1 MMLNYIIMS
10 IFFRLLFVVVT
21 NICLTF
27 SIKANSDYNFQQIT
41 IEKGLSQSTVNCLFV
56 DHKGLMWI
64 GTASGLNCFD
74 RSEMK
79 SYYQN
84 PDDPNTLPGN
94 RIFFVVEDSL
104 YNVWVGTNNGLAKYD
119 RERDSFIPIIK
130 DKPFY
135 SYAFV
140 LDGIVFGGDIS
151 LSWYTY
157 QTQTISDLSV
167 KGDTSWKSFH
177 RIVPWKDDNYLA
189 SDRGGTVWSYNAATH
204 LLEKAFFC
212 KETKIASLAVD
223 DKGNVYVAPY
233 LQGVI
238 CYSRD
243 GKEKWHL
250 TDSNSDLNSNIVLDM
265 QFKDGKLW
273 IATDGGG
280 INILDENM
288 NISILQHIPGNMNSL
303 PVNSI
308 SCLYKDNDN
317 NMWIGSVRGGVI
329 GVKDAFI
336 KTYKD
341 AALNSTYGLSEKTVI
356 SLFEDKDSF
365 LWIGTDGG
373 GLNRYDP
380 FSDTF
385 KHYPDT
391 YNEKI
396 VSITDYSD
404 TELLLFLYG
413 KEPYLFN
420 KKTGEHRPF
429 VVVTPEITREI
440 YNSLYITY
448 GNRVSENKIYILSN
462 HAYIYNTE
470 KKTFSSLKT
479 DRSYIGGLMLLGFT
493 RDKAYLFNNKELFE
507 VNQENDSLRVIFSVN
522 SNETIKTACRDKN
535 GKFWLGTDNGL
546 RHYDPE
552 TGVYK
557 KIETQLFY
565 SVSTLLLDDDRLWIG
580 AQNMLFSYHIQ
591 RNKFTIYGES
601 DGFQPNELP
610 FVYPPTSIAGNIY
623 LGGVCGLVKI
633 NKNISMQ
640 DEHLLRLEL
649 LEVLVDG
656 KSVSPGLL
664 DTQKTIKIP
673 SDHSSIAIKVISK
686 EKDIFRKRIFQYHIV
701 GSTSSYT
708 ESYNSTFNLSTLMPG
723 DYSIRVSCNTKNGD
737 WSSSQEL
744 LRITVTPPW
753 YKNTWI
759 IAGMSVLLLGIVF
772 ITIRSIIKRK
782 EFELTLQIK
791 EHKQKSN
798 EERIRFLINISHE
811 LRTPLTLICAPL
823 KRLLNTSSKIEPEVM
838 TKQLTSV
845 YNQACQMKNL
855 INMVLDVN
863 KVKEDKN
870 ILHKKPYLLND
881 WVKSVCEDFKNEFE
895 AKQITLVY
903 SLDNTIGMI
912 SFDKPKCEIV
922 LSNLLMNALKFTFS
936 DTRVTVSTLVIK
948 DVVRITVKDQ
958 GIGLNNVDIRKLF
971 TPFYQ
976 GNHEQPGSGIGLSY
990 AKALVE
996 IHGGK
1001 IGAFNNEDKGASFYF
1016 ELPVNTEQEETSD
1029 MAIQLYDN
1037 ENCISIPEENVMTQI
1052 LTENYTVLIV
1062 EDKQELRLFLKN
1074 ELWGFKAVYTA
1085 EDGINAL
1092 DVIRNKR
1099 PDIIVSDIMMSGMD
1113 GFELCK
1119 RIKQNIDTSH
1129 IPVILLTARTDS
1141 ESTQTGYNQGADAYI
1156 GKPFELDLLIS
1167 VIRNQLKNREIIKQK
1182 YMNLGYVAELR
1193 SSHQNNIDDE
1203 FLIKLSKVINENLNN
1218 PELNIDFLTD
1228 KMAMSR
1234 TSLYNKIKAL
1244 TGIGA
1249 NDYINR
1255 IRIEKAVQLLTDT
1268 QLSITEISEEV
1279 GFTYQRYF
1287 STAFKQ
1293 IKGVTPTQFR
1303 SDQKNKSTLEDRVP
1317 K

>member
-1 MMLNYIIMS
+1 MS
-10 IFFRLLFVVVT
+10 TFFRVLLVVVIT
-21 NICLTF
+21 SFCLTV

-64 GTASGLNCFD
+64 GTVSGLNCFD
-74 RSEMK
+74 WSGMK
-79 SYYQN
+79 SYYQI
-84 PDDPNTLPGN
+84 PEDPNTLPGN
-94 RIFFVVEDSL
+94 YIFFVVEDSL
-104 YNVWVGTNNGLAKYD
+104 YNVWVGTNNGLARYD
-119 RERDSFIPIIK
+119 KERETFIPIIK
-130 DKPFY
+130 EKPFY
-135 SYAFV
+135 SYVFTP
-140 LDGIVFGGDIS
+140 DGIVFGGDG
-151 LSWYTY
+151 LFYQYTY
-157 QTQTISDLSV
+157 QTQTVSVLPV

-177 RIVPWKDDNYLA
+177 RIIPWKDDNWLI
-189 SDRGGTVWSYNAATH
+189 SDRGGWVWSYNTVSH
-204 LLEKAFFC
+204 LLEKAFFS
-212 KETKIASLAVD
+212 KETNIASLFVD
-223 DKGNVYVAPY
+223 DKGNIYVAPY
-233 LQGVI
+233 MHGVI
-238 CYSRD
+238 CYSVD

-250 TDSNSDLNSNIVLDM
+250 TDRNSDLSSNIVLDI
-265 QFKDGKLW
+265 QSKDGKLW

-280 INILDENM
+280 LNILEEDM
-288 NISILQHIPGNMNSL
+288 DISTLQHVPGNMNSL

-308 SCLYKDNDN
+308 SCLYKDYDG
-317 NMWIGSVRGGVI
+317 NMWMGSVRGGVI
-329 GVKDAFI
+329 GVKEAFI

-341 AALNSTYGLSEKTVI
+341 AALNSTYGLSEKAVI
-356 SLFEDKDSF
+356 SLFEDEAGI

-380 FSDTF
+380 FNDTF

-391 YNEKI
+391 YNESI

-404 TELLLFLYG
+404 TELLIFLYG

-420 KKTGEHRPF
+420 KKTGRHRPF
-429 VVVTPEITREI
+429 VIVSPEVTREI
-440 YNSLYITY
+440 YSSLFITY
-448 GNRVSENKIYILSN
+448 GNRVGKNKIYILSSR
-462 HAYIYNTE
+462 AYIYDTE
-470 KKTFSSLKT
+470 KKTFTSFKT
-479 DRSYIGGLMLLGFT
+479 DRGYLGGLILLGFT
-493 RDKAYLFNNKELFE
+493 QDKAYLFNNKEVFE
-507 VNQENDSLRVIFSVN
+507 VDQENDSLRVIFSV
-522 SNETIKTACRDKN
+522 SNNEMIKVACRDKN

-546 RHYDPE
+546 RYYDPE
-552 TGVYK
+552 TDVYK
-557 KIETQLFY
+557 KVETQLFY
-565 SVSTLLLDDDRLWIG
+565 NVSTLFLDDEDRLWIG

-591 RNKFTIYGES
+591 KNKFTIYGES
-601 DGFQPNELP
+601 DGFLPNELP
-610 FVYPPTSIAGNIY
+610 FAYPPTSVAGNIY
-623 LGGVCGLVKI
+623 LGGVYGLIKI
-633 NKNISMQ
+633 NKNISIQ
-640 DEHLLRLEL
+640 EEHPPVLEL
-649 LEVLVDG
+649 IEVLVNG
-656 KSVSPGLL
+656 KSVSSELVGTPE
-664 DTQKTIKIP
+664 TIKIP
-673 SDHSSIAIKVISK
+673 ADHSSISIKVITK
-686 EKDIFRKRIFQYHIV
+686 EKDMFRKRIFQYRVV
-701 GSTSSYT
+701 GPVNSYT
-708 ESYNSTFNLSTLMPG
+708 ESYNPTLNLSTLMSG
-723 DYSIRVSCNTKNGD
+723 DYSIQVSCNTKNGD

-798 EERIRFLINISHE
+798 EERIHFLINISHE

-823 KRLLNTSSKIEPEVM
+823 KRLLDVSSKTEPEVM
-838 TKQLTSV
+838 TKQLTRV

-863 KVKEDKN
+863 KVKEHKN
-870 ILHKKPYLLND
+870 ILHKKSYPLND

-903 SLDNTIGMI
+903 SLDDTIGMI

-976 GNHEQPGSGIGLSY
+976 GDHDQQGSGIGLSY

-1001 IGAFNNEDKGASFYF
+1001 IGAFDNEDRGASFYF
-1016 ELPVNTEQEETSD
+1016 ELPVNTVLEETSD
-1029 MAIQLYDN
+1029 TAIQLYDN
-1037 ENCISIPEENVMTQI
+1037 ENCISIPEENVITQI
-1052 LTENYTVLIV
+1052 STENYTVLIV

-1085 EDGINAL
+1085 EDGIAAL

-1099 PDIIVSDIMMSGMD
+1099 PDIIVSDIMMPGMD

-1156 GKPFELDLLIS
+1156 SKPFELDLLIS

-1244 TGIGA
+1244 TGIGG

>member
-1 MMLNYIIMS
+1 M
-10 IFFRLLFVVVT
+10 
-21 NICLTF
+21 
-27 SIKANSDYNFQQIT
+27 
-41 IEKGLSQSTVNCLFV
+41 
-56 DHKGLMWI
+56 
-64 GTASGLNCFD
+64 
-74 RSEMK
+74 
-79 SYYQN
+79 
-84 PDDPNTLPGN
+84 
-94 RIFFVVEDSL
+94 
-104 YNVWVGTNNGLAKYD
+104 
-119 RERDSFIPIIK
+119 
-130 DKPFY
+130 
-135 SYAFV
+135 
-140 LDGIVFGGDIS
+140 
-151 LSWYTY
+151 
-157 QTQTISDLSV
+157 
-167 KGDTSWKSFH
+167 
-177 RIVPWKDDNYLA
+177 
-189 SDRGGTVWSYNAATH
+189 
-204 LLEKAFFC
+204 
-212 KETKIASLAVD
+212 
-223 DKGNVYVAPY
+223 
-233 LQGVI
+233 
-238 CYSRD
+238 
-243 GKEKWHL
+243 
-250 TDSNSDLNSNIVLDM
+250 
-265 QFKDGKLW
+265 
-273 IATDGGG
+273 
-280 INILDENM
+280 
-288 NISILQHIPGNMNSL
+288 
-303 PVNSI
+303 
-308 SCLYKDNDN
+308 
-317 NMWIGSVRGGVI
+317 
-329 GVKDAFI
+329 
-336 KTYKD
+336 
-341 AALNSTYGLSEKTVI
+341 
-356 SLFEDKDSF
+356 
-365 LWIGTDGG
+365 
-373 GLNRYDP
+373 
-380 FSDTF
+380 
-385 KHYPDT
+385 
-391 YNEKI
+391 
-396 VSITDYSD
+396 
-404 TELLLFLYG
+404 
-413 KEPYLFN
+413 
-420 KKTGEHRPF
+420 
-429 VVVTPEITREI
+429 
-440 YNSLYITY
+440 
-448 GNRVSENKIYILSN
+448 
-462 HAYIYNTE
+462 
-470 KKTFSSLKT
+470 
-479 DRSYIGGLMLLGFT
+479 
-493 RDKAYLFNNKELFE
+493 
-507 VNQENDSLRVIFSVN
+507 
-522 SNETIKTACRDKN
+522 
-535 GKFWLGTDNGL
+535 
-546 RHYDPE
+546 
-552 TGVYK
+552 
-557 KIETQLFY
+557 FY
-565 SVSTLLLDDDRLWIG
+565 SVSTLLLDDEDRLWIG

-591 RNKFTIYGES
+591 KDKFTIYGES
-601 DGFQPNELP
+601 DGFLPNELP
-610 FVYPPTSIAGNIY
+610 FAYPPTSIAGNIY
-623 LGGVCGLVKI
+623 LGGVYGLVKVS
-633 NKNISMQ
+633 KNISMQ
-640 DEHLLRLEL
+640 EEYPPVFEL
-649 LEVLVDG
+649 IDILVNG
-656 KSVSPGLL
+656 KSVSPELL
-664 DTQKTIKIP
+664 GTSKTIKIP
-673 SDHSSIAIKVISK
+673 SDHSSIAIKVITK
-686 EKDIFRKRIFQYHIV
+686 EKDMFRKRIFQYRVV
-701 GSTSSYT
+701 GPINSYT
-708 ESYNSTFNLSTLMPG
+708 ESYNPTLNLSTLMPG
-723 DYSIRVSCNTKNGD
+723 DYSIQVSCNTKNGD
-737 WSSSQEL
+737 WSSCQEL

-1099 PDIIVSDIMMSGMD
+1099 PDIIVSDIMMPGMD

>member
-1 MMLNYIIMS
+1 MLG
-10 IFFRLLFVVVT
+10 F
-21 NICLTF
+21 
-27 SIKANSDYNFQQIT
+27 
-41 IEKGLSQSTVNCLFV
+41 
-56 DHKGLMWI
+56 
-64 GTASGLNCFD
+64 
-74 RSEMK
+74 
-79 SYYQN
+79 
-84 PDDPNTLPGN
+84 
-94 RIFFVVEDSL
+94 
-104 YNVWVGTNNGLAKYD
+104 
-119 RERDSFIPIIK
+119 
-130 DKPFY
+130 
-135 SYAFV
+135 
-140 LDGIVFGGDIS
+140 
-151 LSWYTY
+151 
-157 QTQTISDLSV
+157 TQD
-167 KGDTSWKSFH
+167 
-177 RIVPWKDDNYLA
+177 
-189 SDRGGTVWSYNAATH
+189 
-204 LLEKAFFC
+204 KAF
-212 KETKIASLAVD
+212 
-223 DKGNVYVAPY
+223 
-233 LQGVI
+233 
-238 CYSRD
+238 
-243 GKEKWHL
+243 
-250 TDSNSDLNSNIVLDM
+250 
-265 QFKDGKLW
+265 
-273 IATDGGG
+273 
-280 INILDENM
+280 
-288 NISILQHIPGNMNSL
+288 
-303 PVNSI
+303 
-308 SCLYKDNDN
+308 
-317 NMWIGSVRGGVI
+317 
-329 GVKDAFI
+329 
-336 KTYKD
+336 
-341 AALNSTYGLSEKTVI
+341 
-356 SLFEDKDSF
+356 
-365 LWIGTDGG
+365 
-373 GLNRYDP
+373 
-380 FSDTF
+380 
-385 KHYPDT
+385 
-391 YNEKI
+391 
-396 VSITDYSD
+396 
-404 TELLLFLYG
+404 
-413 KEPYLFN
+413 LFN
-420 KKTGEHRPF
+420 K
-429 VVVTPEITREI
+429 
-440 YNSLYITY
+440 
-448 GNRVSENKIYILSN
+448 
-462 HAYIYNTE
+462 
-470 KKTFSSLKT
+470 
-479 DRSYIGGLMLLGFT
+479 
-493 RDKAYLFNNKELFE
+493 KELFE
-507 VNQENDSLRVIFSVN
+507 VNKENDSLSVIFSVSN
-522 SNETIKTACRDKN
+522 NETIRAVCRDKN

-546 RHYDPE
+546 RYYDPE
-552 TGVYK
+552 SDIYK

-565 SVSTLLLDDDRLWIG
+565 SVSTLLLDDEDRLWIG

-591 RNKFTIYGES
+591 KDKFTIYGES
-601 DGFQPNELP
+601 DGFLPNELP
-610 FVYPPTSIAGNIY
+610 FAYPPTSIAGNIY
-623 LGGVCGLVKI
+623 LGGVYGLVKVS
-633 NKNISMQ
+633 KNISMQ
-640 DEHLLRLEL
+640 EEYPPVFEL
-649 LEVLVDG
+649 IDILVNG
-656 KSVSPGLL
+656 KSVSPELL
-664 DTQKTIKIP
+664 GTSKTIKIP
-673 SDHSSIAIKVISK
+673 SDHSSIAIKVITK
-686 EKDIFRKRIFQYHIV
+686 EKDMFRKRIFQYRVV
-701 GSTSSYT
+701 GPINSYT
-708 ESYNSTFNLSTLMPG
+708 ESYNPTLNLSTLMPG
-723 DYSIRVSCNTKNGD
+723 DYSIQVSCNTKNGD
-737 WSSSQEL
+737 WSSCQEL

-811 LRTPLTLICAPL
+811 LRTPLTLICSPL

-1016 ELPVNTEQEETSD
+1016 ELPVNTEQEGTSD

-1099 PDIIVSDIMMSGMD
+1099 PDIIVSDIMMPGMD

-1249 NDYINR
+1249 NDYISR

>member
-1 MMLNYIIMS
+1 MS
-10 IFFRLLFVVVT
+10 TFFRVLLVVVIT
-21 NICLTF
+21 SFCLTV

-41 IEKGLSQSTVNCLFV
+41 IEKGLSQSSVNCLFV

-64 GTASGLNCFD
+64 GTVSGLNCFD
-74 RSEMK
+74 WSEMK
-79 SYYQN
+79 SYYQV

-94 RIFFVVEDSL
+94 YIFFVVEDSL

-119 RERDSFIPIIK
+119 KEKDIFIPITQ

-135 SYAFV
+135 SYVFTP
-140 LDGIVFGGDIS
+140 DGIVFGGDG
-151 LSWYTY
+151 LFYQYTY
-157 QTQTISDLSV
+157 QTQTVSVLPV

-177 RIVPWKDDNYLA
+177 RIIPWKDDNWLI
-189 SDRGGTVWSYNAATH
+189 SDRGGWVWSYNTVSH

-212 KETKIASLAVD
+212 KETNIASLFVD
-223 DKGNVYVAPY
+223 DRGNIYVAPY
-233 LQGVI
+233 MHGVI
-238 CYSRD
+238 CYSVD

-250 TDSNSDLNSNIVLDM
+250 TDRNSDLSSNIVLDI
-265 QFKDGKLW
+265 QSKDGELW

-280 INILDENM
+280 INILDEDM
-288 NISILQHIPGNMNSL
+288 NISTLLHIPGNVNSL

-308 SCLYKDNDN
+308 SCLYKDYDN
-317 NMWIGSVRGGVI
+317 NMWMGSVRGGVI
-329 GVKDAFI
+329 GVKEAFI
-336 KTYKD
+336 RTYKD
-341 AALNSTYGLSEKTVI
+341 AALNTTYGLSEKTVI
-356 SLFEDKDSF
+356 SLFEDEEGI

-380 FSDTF
+380 FNDTF
-385 KHYPDT
+385 RHYPDT
-391 YNEKI
+391 YNESI
-396 VSITDYSD
+396 VSITDYSNE
-404 TELLLFLYG
+404 ELLLFLYG

-420 KKTGEHRPF
+420 KKTGGHRPF
-429 VVVTPEITREI
+429 VIVSPEITREI

-462 HAYIYNTE
+462 HAYIYDTE
-470 KKTFSSLKT
+470 KKTFSSFKT
-479 DRSYIGGLMLLGFT
+479 DRSYLGGLILLGFT
-493 RDKAYLFNNKELFE
+493 QDKAFLFNKKELFE
-507 VNQENDSLRVIFSVN
+507 VNKENDSLSVIFSVSN
-522 SNETIKTACRDKN
+522 NETIRAVCRDKN

-546 RHYDPE
+546 RYYDPE
-552 TGVYK
+552 SDIYK

-565 SVSTLLLDDDRLWIG
+565 SVSTLLLDDEDRLWIG

-591 RNKFTIYGES
+591 KDKFTIYGES
-601 DGFQPNELP
+601 DGFLPNELP
-610 FVYPPTSIAGNIY
+610 FAYPPTSIAGNIY
-623 LGGVCGLVKI
+623 LGGVYGLVKVS
-633 NKNISMQ
+633 KNISMQ
-640 DEHLLRLEL
+640 EEYPPVFEL
-649 LEVLVDG
+649 IDILVNG
-656 KSVSPGLL
+656 KSVSPELL
-664 DTQKTIKIP
+664 GTSKTIKIP
-673 SDHSSIAIKVISK
+673 SDHSSIAIKVITK
-686 EKDIFRKRIFQYHIV
+686 EKDMFRKRIFQYRVV
-701 GSTSSYT
+701 GPINSYT
-708 ESYNSTFNLSTLMPG
+708 ESYNPTLNLSTLMPG
-723 DYSIRVSCNTKNGD
+723 DYSIQVSCNTKNGD
-737 WSSSQEL
+737 WSSCQEL

-1099 PDIIVSDIMMSGMD
+1099 PDIIVSDIMMPGMD

-1218 PELNIDFLTD
+1218 SELNIDFLTD

>member
-1 MMLNYIIMS
+1 MLTLLRILLIIAVTSFCWTVS
-10 IFFRLLFVVVT
+10 IR
-21 NICLTF
+21 
-27 SIKANSDYNFQQIT
+27 ANTDYNFQQIT

-119 RERDSFIPIIK
+119 KERDTFIPVIK

-135 SYAFV
+135 SYAFAS
-140 LDGIVFGGDIS
+140 DGIVFGGDVS
-151 LSWYTY
+151 LSQYTY

-167 KGDTSWKSFH
+167 NGDTSWKSFH
-177 RIVPWKDDNYLA
+177 RIIPWKDDNWLA
-189 SDRGGTVWSYNAATH
+189 ADRGGTVWSYNTVNH

-223 DKGNVYVAPY
+223 DEGNVYVAPY

-250 TDSNSDLNSNIVLDM
+250 TDSNSDLSSNIVLDM
-265 QFKDGKLW
+265 QSKDGKLW

-288 NISILQHIPGNMNSL
+288 NISILQHIPGNVNSL

-317 NMWIGSVRGGVI
+317 NMWVGSVRGGVI

-356 SLFEDKDSF
+356 SLFEDKDGI
-365 LWIGTDGG
+365 LWMGTDGG

-385 KHYPDT
+385 KHYPGT

-429 VVVTPEITREI
+429 VIVTPEITREI

-470 KKTFSSLKT
+470 KKTFSSFKT

-507 VNQENDSLRVIFSVN
+507 VDQENDSLRVIFSVN

-546 RHYDPE
+546 RYYDPE
-552 TGVYK
+552 TDVYK

-610 FVYPPTSIAGNIY
+610 FAYPPTSIAGNIY

-649 LEVLVDG
+649 IEVLVDG

-686 EKDIFRKRIFQYHIV
+686 EKDIFRKRIFLYHIV
-701 GSTSSYT
+701 GPTSSYT

-737 WSSSQEL
+737 WSPSQEL
-744 LRITVTPPW
+744 LHITVTPPW

-759 IAGMSVLLLGIVF
+759 LTGISVLLLCFAF
-772 ITIRSIIKRK
+772 IIIRNIIKRK

-823 KRLLNTSSKIEPEVM
+823 KRLLDTSSKIEPEVM
-838 TKQLTSV
+838 TKQLTRV

-863 KVKEDKN
+863 KVKEHKN

-895 AKQITLVY
+895 AKRITLVY
-903 SLDNTIGMI
+903 SLDDTAGMI

-936 DTRVTVSTLVIK
+936 DTEVTVSTQVIE
-948 DVVRITVKDQ
+948 DIVRIMVKDQ
-958 GIGLNNVDIRKLF
+958 GIGLNNVDTRKLF

-976 GNHEQPGSGIGLSY
+976 GDHDQHGSGIGLSY

-1001 IGAFNNEDKGASFYF
+1001 IGAFSNEDRGASFYF
-1016 ELPVNTEQEETSD
+1016 ELPVNTEQEDTLD
-1029 MAIQLYDN
+1029 TAIQLYDN

-1052 LTENYTVLIV
+1052 STENYTVLIV

-1085 EDGINAL
+1085 EDGVNAL
-1092 DVIRNKR
+1092 DVIRNKQ
-1099 PDIIVSDIMMSGMD
+1099 PDIIVSDIMMPGMD

-1119 RIKQNIDTSH
+1119 RVKQNINTSH

-1141 ESTQTGYNQGADAYI
+1141 ESTRIGYNQGADAYI

-1203 FLIKLSKVINENLNN
+1203 FLIKLSKVIHENLNN
-1218 PELNIDFLTD
+1218 PELDIDFLTD

-1255 IRIEKAVQLLTDT
+1255 IRIEKAVQLLINTR
-1268 QLSITEISEEV
+1268 LSITEISEEV

-1293 IKGVTPTQFR
+1293 IRGVTPTQFR
-1303 SDQKNKSTLEDRVP
+1303 SDQKNKSTLEDRVL

>member
-1016 ELPVNTEQEETSD
+1016 ELPVNTEQEGTSD

-1099 PDIIVSDIMMSGMD
+1099 PDIIVSDIMMPGMD

>member
-1 MMLNYIIMS
+1 MVSFCPKVSIM
-10 IFFRLLFVVVT
+10 V
-21 NICLTF
+21 N
-27 SIKANSDYNFQQIT
+27 ADYNFQQMAID
-41 IEKGLSQSTVNCLFV
+41 KGLSQSSVNCLCI
-56 DHKGLMWI
+56 DHRGLMWI
-64 GTASGLNCFD
+64 GTSSGLNCFD

-79 SYYQN
+79 SYFQDS
-84 PDDPNTLPGN
+84 DDLNTLPGN

-104 YNVWVGTNNGLAKYD
+104 YNVWVGTNKGLAKYD
-119 RERDSFIPIIK
+119 KDRDTFIQVIK

-135 SYAFV
+135 SYAFA
-140 LDGIVFGGDIS
+140 LDGIMFGGDGS
-151 LSWYTY
+151 LNKYAY
-157 QTQTISDLSV
+157 QTQTISELPV
-167 KGDTSWKSFH
+167 KGDTSQKSFH
-177 RIVPWKDDNYLA
+177 RIVRWGDDNWLA
-189 SDRGGTVWSYNAATH
+189 SDHGGMVWCYNSITH

-212 KETKIASLAVD
+212 DETEIASLAVD
-223 DKGNVYVAPY
+223 DKGCVYVAPY

-238 CYSRD
+238 CYSRE
-243 GKEKWHL
+243 GKKKWQL
-250 TDSNSDLNSNIVLDM
+250 TDRNSELSCNIVLDM

-280 INILDENM
+280 IDILDENM
-288 NISILQHIPGNMNSL
+288 NISVLQHIPGNVNSL

-317 NMWIGSVRGGVI
+317 NMWVGSVRGGVI
-329 GVKDAFI
+329 RVKEAFI

-341 AALNSTYGLSEKTVI
+341 VALNSTYGLTEKTVI
-356 SLFEDKDSF
+356 SLFEDKEGI

-380 FSDTF
+380 FNDTF

-391 YNEKI
+391 YSEKI

-413 KEPYLFN
+413 AEPYLFN
-420 KKTGEHRPF
+420 KKTGGRRPF
-429 VVVTPEITREI
+429 VIVSTEITREI
-440 YNSLYITY
+440 YGSLYITY

-462 HAYIYNTE
+462 QAYIYNTE
-470 KKTFSSLKT
+470 KKTFSSFKT
-479 DRSYIGGLMLLGFT
+479 DRSYIGGLMLFGFT
-493 RDKAYLFNNKELFE
+493 RDKAYLFNDRELFE
-507 VNQENDSLRVIFSVN
+507 VDQETDSMRVIFSVN
-522 SNETIKTACRDKN
+522 SNEVIEAACRDKYGN
-535 GKFWLGTDNGL
+535 FWLGTDNGL
-546 RHYDPE
+546 RYYEPE
-552 TGVYK
+552 NGVYK
-557 KIETQLFY
+557 KIETPLFG
-565 SVSTLLLDDDRLWIG
+565 SVSTLLLDDENRLWIG
-580 AQNMLFSYHIQ
+580 AQNMLFSYHVQ
-591 RNKFTIYGES
+591 KKKFIIYGES
-601 DGFQPNELP
+601 DGFLPNELP
-610 FVYPPTSIAGNIY
+610 FAYPPTSIAGNIY
-623 LGGVCGLVKI
+623 LGGVYGLVKI

-640 DEHLLRLEL
+640 EEYPPVIEL
-649 LEVLVDG
+649 IDILVNG
-656 KSVSPGLL
+656 KSVSPELQG
-664 DTQKTIKIP
+664 TSKTIKIP
-673 SDHSSIAIKVISK
+673 ADHSSIAIKVITK
-686 EKDIFRKRIFQYHIV
+686 EKDIFRKRIFQYRVV
-701 GSTSSYT
+701 GPIDLYT
-708 ESYNSTFNLSTLMPG
+708 ESYNPMLNLSTLMPG
-723 DYSIRVSCNTKNGD
+723 DYSIQVSCNTKNGD
-737 WSSSQEL
+737 RSSRQEL

-759 IAGMSVLLLGIVF
+759 LTAIFVLLLCIAF
-772 ITIRSIIKRK
+772 IIIRNIIKRK
-782 EFELTLQIK
+782 EFELSLLIK

-823 KRLLNTSSKIEPEVM
+823 KRLLNASSKIEPDVM

-863 KVKEDKN
+863 KVKEHKN

-903 SLDNTIGMI
+903 SFDDTIGMI

-922 LSNLLMNALKFTFS
+922 LSNLLMNALKFTFP
-936 DTRVTVSTLVIK
+936 DTEVTVSTQIIHDVIR
-948 DVVRITVKDQ
+948 VTVKDQ
-958 GIGLNNVDIRKLF
+958 GIGLGNVDIRKLF

-976 GNHEQPGSGIGLSY
+976 GNHDQHGSGIGLSY

-1001 IGAFNNEDKGASFYF
+1001 IGAFNNEGRGASFYF
-1016 ELPVNTEQEETSD
+1016 ELPVNTGQEETSD
-1029 MAIQLYDN
+1029 TSIQLYDN

-1052 LTENYTVLIV
+1052 STENYTVLIV
-1062 EDKQELRLFLKN
+1062 EDKRELRLFLKN
-1074 ELWGFKAVYTA
+1074 ELLGFKAVYTA
-1085 EDGINAL
+1085 ENGINAL

-1099 PDIIVSDIMMSGMD
+1099 PDIIVSDIMMPGMD

-1119 RIKQNIDTSH
+1119 RIKEDINTSH

-1182 YMNLGYVAELR
+1182 YMNLGNVAELR
-1193 SSHQNNIDDE
+1193 SSYQNNIDDE

-1255 IRIEKAVQLLTDT
+1255 IRIEKAVQLLTST
-1268 QLSITEISEEV
+1268 RLSITEISEEV
-1279 GFTYQRYF
+1279 GFAYQRYF

-1303 SDQKNKSTLEDRVP
+1303 NEQTNKSTLENRVP

>member
-1 MMLNYIIMS
+1 MS
-10 IFFRLLFVVVT
+10 TFFRIFLVVVIT
-21 NICLTF
+21 SFCLTV

-41 IEKGLSQSTVNCLFV
+41 IEKGLSQSSVNCLFV

-64 GTASGLNCFD
+64 GTVSGLNCFD

-79 SYYQN
+79 SYYQV

-94 RIFFVVEDSL
+94 YIFFVVEDSL
-104 YNVWVGTNNGLAKYD
+104 YNVWAGTNNGLAKYD
-119 RERDSFIPIIK
+119 KEKDTFIPIVQ

-135 SYAFV
+135 SYVFTP
-140 LDGIVFGGDIS
+140 DGIVFGGDG
-151 LSWYTY
+151 LFYQYTY
-157 QTQTISDLSV
+157 QTQTVSVLPV

-177 RIVPWKDDNYLA
+177 RIIPWKDDNWLI
-189 SDRGGTVWSYNAATH
+189 SDRGGWVWSYNTVSH

-212 KETKIASLAVD
+212 KETNIASLFVD
-223 DKGNVYVAPY
+223 DRGNIYVAPY
-233 LQGVI
+233 MHGVI
-238 CYSRD
+238 CYSVD

-250 TDSNSDLNSNIVLDM
+250 TDRNSDLSSNIVLDI
-265 QFKDGKLW
+265 QSKDGELW

-280 INILDENM
+280 INILDEDM
-288 NISILQHIPGNMNSL
+288 NISTLLHIPGNVNSL

-308 SCLYKDNDN
+308 SCLYKDYDN
-317 NMWIGSVRGGVI
+317 NMWMGSVRGGVI
-329 GVKDAFI
+329 GVKEAFI
-336 KTYKD
+336 RTYKD
-341 AALNSTYGLSEKTVI
+341 AALNTTYGLSEKTVI
-356 SLFEDKDSF
+356 SLFEDEEGI

-380 FSDTF
+380 FNDTF
-385 KHYPDT
+385 RHYPDT
-391 YNEKI
+391 YNESI
-396 VSITDYSD
+396 VSITDYSNE
-404 TELLLFLYG
+404 ELLLFLYG

-420 KKTGEHRPF
+420 KKTGGHRPF
-429 VVVTPEITREI
+429 VIVSPEITREI

-462 HAYIYNTE
+462 HAYIYDTE
-470 KKTFSSLKT
+470 KKTFSSFKT
-479 DRSYIGGLMLLGFT
+479 DRSYLGGLILLGFT
-493 RDKAYLFNNKELFE
+493 QDKAFLFNKKELFE
-507 VNQENDSLRVIFSVN
+507 VNKENDSLSVIFSVSN
-522 SNETIKTACRDKN
+522 NETIRAVCRDKN

-546 RHYDPE
+546 RYYDPE
-552 TGVYK
+552 SDIYK

-565 SVSTLLLDDDRLWIG
+565 SVSTLLLDDEDRLWIG

-591 RNKFTIYGES
+591 KDKFTIYGES
-601 DGFQPNELP
+601 DGFLPNELP
-610 FVYPPTSIAGNIY
+610 FAYPPTSIAGNIY
-623 LGGVCGLVKI
+623 LGGVYGLVKVS
-633 NKNISMQ
+633 KNISMQ
-640 DEHLLRLEL
+640 EEYPPVFEL
-649 LEVLVDG
+649 IDILVNG
-656 KSVSPGLL
+656 KSVSPELL
-664 DTQKTIKIP
+664 GTSKTIKIP
-673 SDHSSIAIKVISK
+673 SDHSSIAIKVITK
-686 EKDIFRKRIFQYHIV
+686 EKDMFRKRIFQYRVV
-701 GSTSSYT
+701 GPINSYT
-708 ESYNSTFNLSTLMPG
+708 ESYNPTLNLSTLMPG
-723 DYSIRVSCNTKNGD
+723 DYSIQVSCNTKNGD
-737 WSSSQEL
+737 WSSCQEL

-1099 PDIIVSDIMMSGMD
+1099 PDIIVSDIMMPGMD

>member
-1 MMLNYIIMS
+1 ML
-10 IFFRLLFVVVT
+10 V
-21 NICLTF
+21 
-27 SIKANSDYNFQQIT
+27 
-41 IEKGLSQSTVNCLFV
+41 
-56 DHKGLMWI
+56 
-64 GTASGLNCFD
+64 
-74 RSEMK
+74 
-79 SYYQN
+79 
-84 PDDPNTLPGN
+84 
-94 RIFFVVEDSL
+94 
-104 YNVWVGTNNGLAKYD
+104 
-119 RERDSFIPIIK
+119 
-130 DKPFY
+130 
-135 SYAFV
+135 
-140 LDGIVFGGDIS
+140 
-151 LSWYTY
+151 
-157 QTQTISDLSV
+157 
-167 KGDTSWKSFH
+167 
-177 RIVPWKDDNYLA
+177 
-189 SDRGGTVWSYNAATH
+189 
-204 LLEKAFFC
+204 
-212 KETKIASLAVD
+212 
-223 DKGNVYVAPY
+223 
-233 LQGVI
+233 
-238 CYSRD
+238 
-243 GKEKWHL
+243 
-250 TDSNSDLNSNIVLDM
+250 
-265 QFKDGKLW
+265 
-273 IATDGGG
+273 
-280 INILDENM
+280 
-288 NISILQHIPGNMNSL
+288 
-303 PVNSI
+303 
-308 SCLYKDNDN
+308 
-317 NMWIGSVRGGVI
+317 
-329 GVKDAFI
+329 
-336 KTYKD
+336 
-341 AALNSTYGLSEKTVI
+341 
-356 SLFEDKDSF
+356 
-365 LWIGTDGG
+365 
-373 GLNRYDP
+373 
-380 FSDTF
+380 
-385 KHYPDT
+385 
-391 YNEKI
+391 
-396 VSITDYSD
+396 
-404 TELLLFLYG
+404 
-413 KEPYLFN
+413 
-420 KKTGEHRPF
+420 
-429 VVVTPEITREI
+429 
-440 YNSLYITY
+440 
-448 GNRVSENKIYILSN
+448 
-462 HAYIYNTE
+462 
-470 KKTFSSLKT
+470 
-479 DRSYIGGLMLLGFT
+479 
-493 RDKAYLFNNKELFE
+493 
-507 VNQENDSLRVIFSVN
+507 
-522 SNETIKTACRDKN
+522 
-535 GKFWLGTDNGL
+535 TDNVL
-546 RHYDPE
+546 RYYDPE
-552 TGVYK
+552 SDIYK

-565 SVSTLLLDDDRLWIG
+565 SVSTLLLDDEDRLWIG
-580 AQNMLFSYHIQ
+580 AQNMLFSYHI
-591 RNKFTIYGES
+591 RKDKFTIYGES
-601 DGFQPNELP
+601 DGFLPNELP
-610 FVYPPTSIAGNIY
+610 FAYPPTSIAGNIY
-623 LGGVCGLVKI
+623 LGGVYGLVKVS
-633 NKNISMQ
+633 KNISMQ
-640 DEHLLRLEL
+640 EEYPPVLEL
-649 LEVLVDG
+649 IDILVNG
-656 KSVSPGLL
+656 KSVSPELL
-664 DTQKTIKIP
+664 GTSKTIKIP
-673 SDHSSIAIKVISK
+673 SDHFSIAIKVITK
-686 EKDIFRKRIFQYHIV
+686 EKDMFRKRIFQYRVV
-701 GSTSSYT
+701 GPVNSYT
-708 ESYNSTFNLSTLMPG
+708 ESYNPTLNLSTLMPG
-723 DYSIRVSCNTKNGD
+723 DYSIQVSCNTKNGD

-744 LRITVTPPW
+744 LCITVTPPW

-791 EHKQKSN
+791 EHKQKSD

-838 TKQLTSV
+838 TKQLTNV

-863 KVKEDKN
+863 KVKEHKN

-903 SLDNTIGMI
+903 SLDDTIGMI

-936 DTRVTVSTLVIK
+936 DTRVTVSTLVIE
-948 DVVRITVKDQ
+948 DAVRITVKDQ

-976 GNHEQPGSGIGLSY
+976 GDHDQQGSGIGLSY

-1001 IGAFNNEDKGASFYF
+1001 IGAFDNEDRGASFYF
-1016 ELPVNTEQEETSD
+1016 ELPVNTVLEETSD
-1029 MAIQLYDN
+1029 TAIQLYDN
-1037 ENCISIPEENVMTQI
+1037 GNCISIPEENVITQI
-1052 LTENYTVLIV
+1052 STENYTVLIV
-1062 EDKQELRLFLKN
+1062 EDKLELRLFLKN

-1092 DVIRNKR
+1092 EVIRNKR
-1099 PDIIVSDIMMSGMD
+1099 PDIIVSDIMMPGMD

-1156 GKPFELDLLIS
+1156 GKPFELDLLVS

-1218 PELNIDFLTD
+1218 SELNIDFLTD

>member
-1 MMLNYIIMS
+1 MLG
-10 IFFRLLFVVVT
+10 F
-21 NICLTF
+21 
-27 SIKANSDYNFQQIT
+27 
-41 IEKGLSQSTVNCLFV
+41 
-56 DHKGLMWI
+56 
-64 GTASGLNCFD
+64 
-74 RSEMK
+74 
-79 SYYQN
+79 
-84 PDDPNTLPGN
+84 
-94 RIFFVVEDSL
+94 
-104 YNVWVGTNNGLAKYD
+104 
-119 RERDSFIPIIK
+119 
-130 DKPFY
+130 
-135 SYAFV
+135 
-140 LDGIVFGGDIS
+140 
-151 LSWYTY
+151 
-157 QTQTISDLSV
+157 TQD
-167 KGDTSWKSFH
+167 
-177 RIVPWKDDNYLA
+177 
-189 SDRGGTVWSYNAATH
+189 
-204 LLEKAFFC
+204 KAF
-212 KETKIASLAVD
+212 
-223 DKGNVYVAPY
+223 
-233 LQGVI
+233 
-238 CYSRD
+238 
-243 GKEKWHL
+243 
-250 TDSNSDLNSNIVLDM
+250 
-265 QFKDGKLW
+265 
-273 IATDGGG
+273 
-280 INILDENM
+280 
-288 NISILQHIPGNMNSL
+288 
-303 PVNSI
+303 
-308 SCLYKDNDN
+308 
-317 NMWIGSVRGGVI
+317 
-329 GVKDAFI
+329 
-336 KTYKD
+336 
-341 AALNSTYGLSEKTVI
+341 
-356 SLFEDKDSF
+356 
-365 LWIGTDGG
+365 
-373 GLNRYDP
+373 
-380 FSDTF
+380 
-385 KHYPDT
+385 
-391 YNEKI
+391 
-396 VSITDYSD
+396 
-404 TELLLFLYG
+404 
-413 KEPYLFN
+413 LFN
-420 KKTGEHRPF
+420 K
-429 VVVTPEITREI
+429 
-440 YNSLYITY
+440 
-448 GNRVSENKIYILSN
+448 
-462 HAYIYNTE
+462 
-470 KKTFSSLKT
+470 
-479 DRSYIGGLMLLGFT
+479 
-493 RDKAYLFNNKELFE
+493 KELFE
-507 VNQENDSLRVIFSVN
+507 VNKENDSLSVIFSVSN
-522 SNETIKTACRDKN
+522 NETIRAVCRDKN

-546 RHYDPE
+546 RYYDPE
-552 TGVYK
+552 SDIYK

-565 SVSTLLLDDDRLWIG
+565 SVSTLLLDDEDRLWIG

-591 RNKFTIYGES
+591 KDKFTIYGES
-601 DGFQPNELP
+601 DGFLPNELP
-610 FVYPPTSIAGNIY
+610 FAYPPTSIAGNIY
-623 LGGVCGLVKI
+623 LGGVYGLVKVS
-633 NKNISMQ
+633 KNISMQ
-640 DEHLLRLEL
+640 EEYPPVFEL
-649 LEVLVDG
+649 IDILVNG
-656 KSVSPGLL
+656 KSVSPELL
-664 DTQKTIKIP
+664 GTSKTIKIP
-673 SDHSSIAIKVISK
+673 SDHSSIAIKVITK
-686 EKDIFRKRIFQYHIV
+686 EKDMFRKRIFQYRVV
-701 GSTSSYT
+701 GPINSYT
-708 ESYNSTFNLSTLMPG
+708 ESYNPTLNLSTLMPG
-723 DYSIRVSCNTKNGD
+723 DYSIQVSCNTKNGD
-737 WSSSQEL
+737 WSSCQEL

-1099 PDIIVSDIMMSGMD
+1099 PDIIVSDIMMPGMD

>member
-1 MMLNYIIMS
+1 MS
-10 IFFRLLFVVVT
+10 TFFRVLLVVVIT
-21 NICLTF
+21 SFCLTV

-41 IEKGLSQSTVNCLFV
+41 IEKGLSQSSVNCLFV

-64 GTASGLNCFD
+64 GTVSGLNCFD
-74 RSEMK
+74 WSEMK
-79 SYYQN
+79 SYYQV

-94 RIFFVVEDSL
+94 YIFFVVEDSL
-104 YNVWVGTNNGLAKYD
+104 YNVWVGTNNGLARYD
-119 RERDSFIPIIK
+119 KEKDIFIPITQ

-135 SYAFV
+135 SYVFTP
-140 LDGIVFGGDIS
+140 DGIVFGGDG
-151 LSWYTY
+151 LFYQYTY
-157 QTQTISDLSV
+157 QTQTVSVLPV

-177 RIVPWKDDNYLA
+177 RIIPWKDDNWLI
-189 SDRGGTVWSYNAATH
+189 SDRGGWVWSYNTVSH

-212 KETKIASLAVD
+212 KETNIASLFVD
-223 DKGNVYVAPY
+223 DRGNIYVAPY
-233 LQGVI
+233 MHGVI
-238 CYSRD
+238 CYSVD

-250 TDSNSDLNSNIVLDM
+250 TDRNSDLSSNIVLDI
-265 QFKDGKLW
+265 QSKDGELW

-280 INILDENM
+280 INILDEDM
-288 NISILQHIPGNMNSL
+288 NISTLLHIPGNVNSL

-308 SCLYKDNDN
+308 SCLYKDYDN
-317 NMWIGSVRGGVI
+317 NMWMGSVRGGVI
-329 GVKDAFI
+329 GVKEAFI
-336 KTYKD
+336 RTYKD
-341 AALNSTYGLSEKTVI
+341 AALNTTYGLSEKTVI
-356 SLFEDKDSF
+356 SLFEDEEGI

-380 FSDTF
+380 FNDTF
-385 KHYPDT
+385 RHYPDT
-391 YNEKI
+391 YNESI
-396 VSITDYSD
+396 VSITDYSNE
-404 TELLLFLYG
+404 ELLLFLYG

-420 KKTGEHRPF
+420 KKTGGHRPF
-429 VVVTPEITREI
+429 VIVSPEITREI

-462 HAYIYNTE
+462 HAYIYDTE
-470 KKTFSSLKT
+470 KKTFSSFKT
-479 DRSYIGGLMLLGFT
+479 DRSYLGGLILLGFT
-493 RDKAYLFNNKELFE
+493 QDKAFLFNKKELFE
-507 VNQENDSLRVIFSVN
+507 VNKENDSLSVIFSVSN
-522 SNETIKTACRDKN
+522 NETIRAVCRDKN

-546 RHYDPE
+546 RYYDPE
-552 TGVYK
+552 SDIYK

-565 SVSTLLLDDDRLWIG
+565 SVSTLLLDDEDRLWIG

-591 RNKFTIYGES
+591 KDKFTIYGES
-601 DGFQPNELP
+601 DGFLPNELP
-610 FVYPPTSIAGNIY
+610 FAYPPTSIAGNIY
-623 LGGVCGLVKI
+623 LGGVYGLVKVS
-633 NKNISMQ
+633 KNISMQ
-640 DEHLLRLEL
+640 EEYPPVFEL
-649 LEVLVDG
+649 IDILVNG
-656 KSVSPGLL
+656 KSVSPELL
-664 DTQKTIKIP
+664 GTSKTIKIP
-673 SDHSSIAIKVISK
+673 SDHSSIAIKVITK
-686 EKDIFRKRIFQYHIV
+686 EKDMFRKRIFQYRVV
-701 GSTSSYT
+701 GPINSYT
-708 ESYNSTFNLSTLMPG
+708 ESYNPTLNLSTLMPG
-723 DYSIRVSCNTKNGD
+723 DYSIQVSCNTKNGD
-737 WSSSQEL
+737 WSSCQEL
-744 LRITVTPPW
+744 LRITVTPPR

-1016 ELPVNTEQEETSD
+1016 ELPVHTEQEGTSD

-1099 PDIIVSDIMMSGMD
+1099 PDIIVSDIMMPGMD

-1249 NDYINR
+1249 NDYISR